1 MLHEMKDANL
11 NELLRR
17 CMKFT
22 YENPN
27 ENIFVSL
34 KIIYRVSISTIYLI
48 AQWEIINNNIE
59 NKIIKNM
66 IRRNGI

>member
-17 CMKFT
+17 CVKFT

-34 KIIYRVSISTIYLI
+34 KIIYRVCISTIYLI
-48 AQWEIINNNIE
+48 E
-59 NKIIKNM
+59 NKVIKNM